1 MRYFIVAAFLAPL
14 AVHSAFAAANPFTQP
29 TTIKIKEE
37 IVNRCGNFPYAPTL
51 VIDAK
56 TATLDDMKRARGAV
70 DDYVSE
76 VSLYE
81 KCLLSLD
88 KVIGPKMTERD
99 STYVVMV
106 FNRAQEERDVLSVDF
121 NKLVDD
127 YNAANGIAPE
137 PPKPAKGKKPAAAA
151 AGTTA
156 PSATTTKPASKP
168 KPAKTTP

>member
-56 TATLDDMKRARGAV
+56 TATLDDMKRARAAV
-70 DDYVSE
+70 DDYVSD

-88 KVIGPKMTERD
+88 KVIGPKMTDKD
-99 STYVVMV
+99 STYVAMV

-127 YNAANGIAPE
+127 YNAANGIKTD
-137 PPKPAKGKKPAAAA
+137 PPKPAKGKKPAAAT
-151 AGTTA
+151 GTG
-156 PSATTTKPASKP
+156 ATGAKPASKP